1 MLVEPERQAL
11 ILFLSLNCLYCHC
24 YQNLYAELL
33 FVPHTPLQGA
43 MVKFFFITKN

>member
-11 ILFLSLNCLYCHC
+11 ILFLYCHR

-43 MVKFFFITKN
+43 MVKFFFYSFL